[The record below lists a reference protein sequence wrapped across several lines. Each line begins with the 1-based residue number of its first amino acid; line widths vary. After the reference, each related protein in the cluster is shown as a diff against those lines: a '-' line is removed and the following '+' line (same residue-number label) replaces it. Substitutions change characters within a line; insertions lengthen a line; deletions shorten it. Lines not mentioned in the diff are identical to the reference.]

1 MVETVE
7 AGSPVNNKREAVIQK
22 QLFINGQE
30 ITRIGKGQK
39 VLNVSTS
46 FPPKV
51 ANLRRRKIPTSHLT
65 AWHNLCQPETILFLF
80 VIANDYLHRGLMC
93 SNCSQ

>member
-30 ITRIGKGQK
+30 IERIGKGQK
-39 VLNVSTS
+39 VLNVSKS
-46 FPPKV
+46 FPPK
-51 ANLRRRKIPTSHLT
+51 LPI
-65 AWHNLCQPETILFLF
+65 
-80 VIANDYLHRGLMC
+80 
-93 SNCSQ
+93 